1 MKSLE
6 KNKTYKNNQTNT
18 TNKQAYNKKQ
28 ICEKIKRIIIKSMV

>member
-6 KNKTYKNNQTNT
+6 KNKTCKNNQTNT

-28 ICEKIKRIIIKSMV
+28 ICEKIKRIISKSMV